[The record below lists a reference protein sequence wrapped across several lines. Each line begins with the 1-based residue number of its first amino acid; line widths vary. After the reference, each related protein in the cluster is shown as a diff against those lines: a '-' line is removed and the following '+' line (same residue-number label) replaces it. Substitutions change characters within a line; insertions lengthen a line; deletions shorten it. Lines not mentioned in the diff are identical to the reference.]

1 MDLSQKLDAETA
13 TELVGELG
21 GELPAED
28 AGVGEQMLDL
38 GGDERRMHVRAYNHW
53 VSLLHGA
60 PFPAI
65 ADLEPRGNSDFGDHS
80 VLLDFTGA
88 IEDPVISYLG
98 ATLRA
103 ECGIVGDPVRVAEV
117 PSRSLLSRLTDHYL
131 QIIANR
137 APIGFEAEFVNTRG
151 HSTLYRGILMPYSST
166 GEAIDFIYGVIN
178 WKEVADPLI
187 QATLDVELETAMR
200 AAPSPGSPKKDPWG
214 AAPSAA
220 PIWADG
226 PSGALGDEVAEDDAE
241 VEVEPGT
248 LDAQLMMARESAA
261 AVRAADTRS
270 RSALYR
276 ALGRAHD
283 FALAAERDRGT
294 YRRLLSEAGVK
305 EQARAPMTPVA
316 KLVFGADY
324 DKTRLTEF
332 ATVLTHASREGVRAG
347 ELSGY
352 LGGVTG
358 GIKAVVAAARAARK
372 PVPKDAPAVPVLA
385 DRDAIARIDLP
396 QTSAAGH
403 LVLLIARVGSDGGLE
418 VVAQIDDAALTAKAV
433 RAAG

>member
-1 MDLSQKLDAETA
+1 MDLSQRLDAEDA
-13 TELVGELG
+13 TELV
-21 GELPAED
+21 AED
-28 AGVGEQMLDL
+28 AGVGEQLFDL

-65 ADLEPRGNSDFGDHS
+65 ADLQPRGNTDFGDHS
-80 VLLDFTGA
+80 VLLDFTRA
-88 IEDPVISYLG
+88 IDDPVISFLG

-103 ECGIVGDPVRVAEV
+103 ECGIVGEPVRVAEV

-178 WKEVADPLI
+178 WKEIADPLVQVSI
-187 QATLDVELETAMR
+187 DIELEAALR
-200 AAPSPGSPKKDPWG
+200 ATPIAEVPPGNDPWG

-220 PIWADG
+220 PVWADG
-226 PSGALGDEVAEDDAE
+226 PSGAFAGDAARDDAE
-241 VEVEPGT
+241 PAT
-248 LDAQLMMARESAA
+248 LDARLMMARESAA

-283 FALAAERDRGT
+283 FALAAERDRDA
-294 YRRLLSEAGVK
+294 YRRLLGDAGLK

-316 KLVFGADY
+316 KLVFGAEY

-332 ATVLTHASREGVRAG
+332 ATVLTRAREANMRAG
-347 ELSGY
+347 ELPEYLSG
-352 LGGVTG
+352 VAG
-358 GIKAVVAAARAARK
+358 GIKAVVAAARAERK
-372 PVPKDAPAVPVLA
+372 PAPKDMPPAPVLA
-385 DRDAIARIDLP
+385 ERDALAHLDLP
-396 QTSAAGH
+396 QTGAPGR
-403 LVLLIARVGSDGGLE
+403 LVLLVARVGATGGLD
-418 VVAQIDDAALTAKAV
+418 VIAQLDDAALTAKAV
-433 RAAG
+433 RAVGRE

>member
-1 MDLSQKLDAETA
+1 
-13 TELVGELG
+13 
-21 GELPAED
+21 
-28 AGVGEQMLDL
+28 
-38 GGDERRMHVRAYNHW
+38 
-53 VSLLHGA
+53 
-60 PFPAI
+60 
-65 ADLEPRGNSDFGDHS
+65 
-80 VLLDFTGA
+80 
-88 IEDPVISYLG
+88 
-98 ATLRA
+98 
-103 ECGIVGDPVRVAEV
+103 V

-178 WKEVADPLI
+178 WKEIADPLV
-187 QATLDVELETAMR
+187 QATLDVELEAAMR
-200 AAPSPGSPKKDPWG
+200 DAPSPGSQQKEPWG
-214 AAPSAA
+214 AAPATA
-220 PIWADG
+220 PVWADG
-226 PSGALGDEVAEDDAE
+226 PSGALGDEEAEDDAE
-241 VEVEPGT
+241 PAT

-283 FALAAERDRGT
+283 FALAAERDRET
-294 YRRLLSEAGVK
+294 YRRLLDEAGVK
-305 EQARAPMTPVA
+305 EQARAPMTPIA
-316 KLVFGADY
+316 KLVFGAEY

-332 ATVLTHASREGVRAG
+332 ATVLTHAAHEGVRAG
-347 ELSGY
+347 ELPEY
-352 LGGVTG
+352 LGGLSG

-372 PVPKDAPAVPVLA
+372 PVAKDAPAPAPALA

-396 QTSAAGH
+396 QTAAPGH
-403 LVLLIARVGSDGGLE
+403 LILLVARVGSGGGLE

-433 RAAG
+433 RAAA

>member
-1 MDLSQKLDAETA
+1 MDLSQRLDAEDA
-13 TELVGELG
+13 VELA
-21 GELPAED
+21 PED
-28 AGVGEQMLDL
+28 AGVDERMLDL

-53 VSLLHGA
+53 VSLLRGA

-65 ADLEPRGNSDFGDHS
+65 ADLQPRGNADFGDHS

-88 IEDPVISYLG
+88 IEDPVISFLG

-178 WKEVADPLI
+178 WKEIADPLF
-187 QATLDVELETAMR
+187 QASLGVELEAAMR
-200 AAPSPGSPKKDPWG
+200 AAP
-214 AAPSAA
+214 APSTA
-220 PIWADG
+220 PVWADG
-226 PSGALGDEVAEDDAE
+226 PTHVPELVDEEGGA
-241 VEVEPGT
+241 EPAT
-248 LDAQLMMARESAA
+248 LDARLMMARESAA

-283 FALAAERDRGT
+283 FALAADRDRDG
-294 YRRLLSEAGVK
+294 YRRLLGDAGVK
-305 EQARAPMTPVA
+305 EQARAPLTPVA
-316 KLVFGADY
+316 KLVFGAEY

-332 ATVLTHASREGVRAG
+332 ATVLGHARAAGVRAG
-347 ELSGY
+347 ELPEY
-352 LGGVTG
+352 LGGVPG
-358 GIKAVVAAARAARK
+358 GIKAVVAAARAARR
-372 PVPKDAPAVPVLA
+372 PVPEDAPAAPVLA
-385 DRDAIARIDLP
+385 DREVLARIDLP
-396 QTSAAGH
+396 QTAAPGR
-403 LVLLIARVGSDGGLE
+403 LVLLVARVRADGGLD
-418 VVAQIDDAALTAKAV
+418 VVAQVDDAGLTAKAV
-433 RAAG
+433 RAAA

>member
-1 MDLSQKLDAETA
+1 MGDLGMDLSQKLDAETA
-13 TELVGELG
+13 TELL
-21 GELPAED
+21 AED
-28 AGVGEQMLDL
+28 AGVGEQMFDL

-65 ADLEPRGNSDFGDHS
+65 ADLAPRDNTDFGDHS

-88 IEDPVISYLG
+88 IEDPVISFLG

-178 WKEVADPLI
+178 WKEIADPLV
-187 QATLDVELETAMR
+187 QASLDVELEMAMR
-200 AAPSPGSPKKDPWG
+200 AAPV
-214 AAPSAA
+214 PSTAS
-220 PIWADG
+220 IWADG
-226 PSGALGDEVAEDDAE
+226 PSGALDGEGDGDEAEPA
-241 VEVEPGT
+241 T

-283 FALAAERDRGT
+283 FALAAERDRDA
-294 YRRLLSEAGVK
+294 YRRLLDDAGVK
-305 EQARAPMTPVA
+305 EQARAPMTPVV
-316 KLVFGADY
+316 KLVFGAEY

-332 ATVLTHASREGVRAG
+332 ATVLTQAGREGVRAG
-347 ELSGY
+347 ELPEY
-352 LGGVTG
+352 LGGLSG

-372 PVPKDAPAVPVLA
+372 PAREEKPAAPTLA
-385 DRDAIARIDLP
+385 DRPAIARLDLP
-396 QTSAAGH
+396 QDAAPGH
-403 LVLLIARVGSDGGLE
+403 LVLLVARVGADGGLD

>member
-1 MDLSQKLDAETA
+1 MDLSGKLDAETA
-13 TELVGELG
+13 TELLRESGE
-21 GELPAED
+21 ERPAED
-28 AGVGEQMLDL
+28 AGGLGEQMFDL

-65 ADLEPRGNSDFGDHS
+65 ADLEPRGNADFGDHS

-178 WKEVADPLI
+178 WKEIADPLV
-187 QATLDVELETAMR
+187 QATLDIELETAMR
-200 AAPSPGSPKKDPWG
+200 DAPV
-214 AAPSAA
+214 PSTA

-226 PSGALGDEVAEDDAE
+226 PSGALGDEEADED
-241 VEVEPGT
+241 VEPAT

-283 FALAAERDRGT
+283 FALAAERDRET
-294 YRRLLSEAGVK
+294 YRRLLNEAGVK

-332 ATVLTHASREGVRAG
+332 AAVLTHATQEGVRSG
-347 ELSGY
+347 ELSEY
-352 LGGVTG
+352 LGGVPG

-372 PVPKDAPAVPVLA
+372 PVPKDAPAAPALA
-385 DRDAIARIDLP
+385 DRDAIARVDLP
-396 QTSAAGH
+396 QTGAPGH
-403 LVLLIARVGSDGGLE
+403 LVLLVARVGADGGLE
-418 VVAQIDDAALTAKAV
+418 VVAQLDDAALTARAV
-433 RAAG
+433 RAAA